1 MGPSEQ
7 VMQVKWIS
15 KTSWASH
22 SPHSASFSM
31 ARVLRQSCGDR
42 KACSSQA
49 EIMRTPGVEPGSQAW
64 KACMMP
70 LHYVRSRSHL
80 HDHGG
85 SLVCTA
91 SVHPTQLKL
100 ESPRLSCPKLQS
112 VTRSTGAVLPAE
124 VNTPFSRGS
133 ITRSTRGGT
142 RTHNLLLRREAP
154 YPLGHTSC

>member
-1 MGPSEQ
+1 M
-7 VMQVKWIS
+7 
-15 KTSWASH
+15 KTDSLLYNSLLVPRH
-22 SPHSASFSM
+22 CQPNSQRNLHF
-31 ARVLRQSCGDR
+31 LRP
-42 KACSSQA
+42 
-49 EIMRTPGVEPGSQAW
+49 PGVEPGSQAW

-91 SVHPTQLKL
+91 SVHPAQLKL